1 MHEEILTKFLLDS
14 FDIYYLQFTFSF
26 QELGVLSLNAY
37 FHIWDVETFSPV
49 SISKMLS
56 NI

>member
-1 MHEEILTKFLLDS
+1 MVNHL

-49 SISKMLS
+49 SISVYRGFGNVMSL
-56 NI
+56 